1 MQSYKAC
8 MTSRRSTSN
17 RISKSANISQTPT
30 WQITYY
36 NERVQRDV
44 WAMPAG
50 IVADYLR
57 LTEAMELYGADLR
70 MPHSRAMGGGLFEL
84 RPKGPE
90 GIGRVFYCTQVGK
103 TIVVLHSFV
112 KKTQKTPDAE
122 MRMARKRLKDVQHG
136 QHRIQTRAA

>member
-1 MQSYKAC
+1 

-17 RISKSANISQTPT
+17 RISKSANILQPSN

-44 WAMPAG
+44 WAIPAG

-57 LTEAMELYGADLR
+57 LTEAIELYGADLR

-112 KKTQKTPDAE
+112 KKTQETPDAE

-136 QHRIQTRAA
+136 

>member
-1 MQSYKAC
+1 
-8 MTSRRSTSN
+8 MTSKRNTSEI
-17 RISKSANISQTPT
+17 ISKYANISQASN

-36 NERVQRDV
+36 NARVQRDV
-44 WAMPAG
+44 WDMPAG

-112 KKTQKTPDAE
+112 KKTQETPDAE
-122 MRMARKRLKDVQHG
+122 MRVARKRLQDVQHG
-136 QHRIQTRAA
+136 

>member
-1 MQSYKAC
+1 

-17 RISKSANISQTPT
+17 RISKSANISQTSN

-112 KKTQKTPDAE
+112 KKTQETPDAE

-136 QHRIQTRAA
+136 